1 MTRGDPAVLFFFF
14 YFCRGQFFC
23 PRRVS
28 LECSILNYDA
38 RVYTR
43 VEKGVDVLEDTL
55 NAGEFVSI
63 LHDGSLLPLFE
74 VGEVRRKVL
83 WIFTFH
89 QRGADRDYCRES

>member
-1 MTRGDPAVLFFFF
+1 MTRGDPAVLFFFLF
-14 YFCRGQFFC
+14 L
-23 PRRVS
+23 PRTILLPPPSVSRVLDS
-28 LECSILNYDA
+28 QLRRAC
-38 RVYTR
+38 VYTR

>member
-1 MTRGDPAVLFFFF
+1 M
-14 YFCRGQFFC
+14 
-23 PRRVS
+23 S

-63 LHDGSLLPLFE
+63 LYDGSLLPLFE
-74 VGEVRRKVL
+74 VGEEKFYGSLRFISEGRIGIIVERVERSVNGFFFL
-83 WIFTFH
+83 L
-89 QRGADRDYCRES
+89 